1 MNSAWKSYGCIF
13 VAGCLWGTNGLFV
26 KLMQGAGSTSAYTGF
41 VRIALSLLILTVI
54 TLVKEG
60 PKAFKISKNTLI
72 LRTVRLGLS
81 GTVQLCIQ
89 FRNQQSG
96 RIFCMRHDLYGTCIC
111 KCNIVFFVPREI
123 RTE

>member
-72 LRTVRLGLS
+72 SCALLGL
-81 GTVQLCIQ
+81 VCQA
-89 FRNQQSG
+89 
-96 RIFCMRHDLYGTCIC
+96 LYNYVCIC